1 MMNGRGSFLGSIP
14 TVTKNLLIINVL
26 MLIATSV
33 FRTKGID
40 LNEWIGLHYW
50 EGSKFNV
57 AQLITYMF
65 QHDGFTHLFF
75 NMFSLFMFGGLLE
88 RVFGSKR
95 FLLYYIS

>member
-1 MMNGRGSFLGSIP
+1 MNGRGSFLGSIP

-57 AQLITYMF
+57 AQLITYNSAM
-65 QHDGFTHLFF
+65 
-75 NMFSLFMFGGLLE
+75 
-88 RVFGSKR
+88 KR
-95 FLLYYIS
+95 MSSVLPYVPLASIRNW